1 MQRKYIKLMILLS
14 LLGVLITSY
23 LIYVHYKP
31 VEDSLCSISDKMDCN
46 SVNKSQYSGFFGS
59 VGLIKLKYALGFDIP
74 VALLGLL
81 TYSIL
86 FILAIMLHKKIQKR
100 ILHFIFALSLAGFLF
115 SLYLAYIE
123 AFVLRLWCL
132 FCILQA
138 VIVTILFLT
147 SIVLLRSKEF

>member
-1 MQRKYIKLMILLS
+1 MILLS

-86 FILAIMLHKKIQKR
+86 FILVPIERLE
-100 ILHFIFALSLAGFLF
+100 LSDK
-115 SLYLAYIE
+115 
-123 AFVLRLWCL
+123 
-132 FCILQA
+132 
-138 VIVTILFLT
+138 
-147 SIVLLRSKEF
+147 IVLKTIVFSYYTIWAFSISEVEPRLELGHHLPMIYNFQDCCR